1 MIQLDRGREGAETS
15 WVRIAPDSELTELAE
30 QFDRRHAIVLPGL
43 FGPGLLAE
51 VQAALQS
58 APFAARDYDGL
69 AGELALEESVPL
81 VARLLFVMNDPG
93 LFRAIEAITGIESL
107 VRFDGR
113 IYRRVARPDH
123 YDNWHTDIHD
133 NRRVTMSVNLSESP
147 YEGGVLHLRRRGTE
161 RTLVELHNTGPG
173 DAILFRIAP
182 EYEHR
187 VTAINSGVKTA
198 LAGWFGDAPP
208 WPLPAR

>member
-1 MIQLDRGREGAETS
+1 VIQLDRPQEGPATS
-15 WVRIAPDSELTELAE
+15 RVHVASDAELAALRE
-30 QFDRRHAIVLPGL
+30 QFDRRHAVVLPGL
-43 FGPGLLAE
+43 FGPALLAE
-51 VQAALQS
+51 VQGALES

-81 VARLLFVMNDPG
+81 VARLLFVMNDPA

-133 NRRVTMSVNLSESP
+133 NRRVTMSVNLSEAP
-147 YEGGVLHLRRRGTE
+147 YGGGVLHLRRRGTE

-187 VTAINSGVKTA
+187 VTSIDSGVKTA

>member
-1 MIQLDRGREGAETS
+1 VIELDRRHGSATS
-15 WVRIAPDSELTELAE
+15 GVRVAPDAELAE
-30 QFDRRHAIVLPGL
+30 LRERFDSRHAVVLPGL
-43 FGPGLLAE
+43 FGPELLAE
-51 VQAALQS
+51 VQEALES

-81 VARLLFVMNDPG
+81 VARLLFLMNDPA
-93 LFRAIEAITGIESL
+93 LYRAVEAITGIESL

-147 YEGGVLHLRRRGTE
+147 YTGGVLHLRRRGTE
-161 RTLVELHNTGPG
+161 QALVELHNTGAG

-187 VTAINSGVKTA
+187 VTSIESGVKTA

>member
-1 MIQLDRGREGAETS
+1 LR
-15 WVRIAPDSELTELAE
+15 E
-30 QFDRRHAIVLPGL
+30 QFDRRHAVVLPGL
-43 FGPGLLAE
+43 FGPVLLAE
-51 VQAALQS
+51 VQAALES

-69 AGELALEESVPL
+69 AGELALEETVPL
-81 VARLLFVMNDPG
+81 VARLLFVMNDPA

-133 NRRVTMSVNLSESP
+133 NRRVTMSVNLSEAP
-147 YEGGVLHLRRRGTE
+147 YDGGVLHLRRRGTE

-187 VTAINSGVKTA
+187 VTSIDSGVKTA

>member
-1 MIQLDRGREGAETS
+1 MIELDRRRAGAATS
-15 WVRIAPDSELTELAE
+15 RVQVAPGAELAE
-30 QFDRRHAIVLPGL
+30 LRKEFDQRHAVVLPGL
-43 FGPGLLAE
+43 FGPDLLAE
-51 VQAALQS
+51 VQAALES

-81 VARLLFVMNDPG
+81 VARLLFLVNDPA
-93 LFRAIEAITGIESL
+93 LFRAIEAITGIPSL

-113 IYRRVARPDH
+113 IYRRIARPDH
-123 YDNWHTDIHD
+123 YDNWHTDLHD

-161 RTLVELHNTGPG
+161 RSLVELHNTGPG

-187 VTAINSGVKTA
+187 VTSIDSGVKTA

>member
-1 MIQLDRGREGAETS
+1 VIQLDRPEEGAATS
-15 WVRIAPDSELTELAE
+15 RVQVAPDAEMAKLRE
-30 QFDRRHAIVLPGL
+30 QFDRQHAVVLPRL

-51 VQAALQS
+51 VQTALES

-81 VARLLFVMNDPG
+81 VARLLFVMNDPA

-113 IYRRVARPDH
+113 IYRRTARPDH

-187 VTAINSGVKTA
+187 VTSIDSGVKTA

>member
-1 MIQLDRGREGAETS
+1 VIQLDRPQEGPATS
-15 WVRIAPDSELTELAE
+15 RVHVAPEADLAALRE
-30 QFDRRHAIVLPGL
+30 QFDRRHAVVLPRL
-43 FGPGLLAE
+43 FGPVLLAE
-51 VQAALQS
+51 VQGVLES

-81 VARLLFVMNDPG
+81 VARLLFVMNDPA

-133 NRRVTMSVNLSESP
+133 NRRVTMSVNLSEAP
-147 YEGGVLHLRRRGTE
+147 YDGGVLHLRRRGTE

-187 VTAINSGVKTA
+187 VTSIDSGVKTA

>member
-1 MIQLDRGREGAETS
+1 VIQLDRPQEGPATS
-15 WVRIAPDSELTELAE
+15 RVHVASDAELAALRE
-30 QFDRRHAIVLPGL
+30 QFDRRHAVVLPRL
-43 FGPGLLAE
+43 FGPVLLAE
-51 VQAALQS
+51 VQGALES

-69 AGELALEESVPL
+69 AGELALEETVPL
-81 VARLLFVMNDPG
+81 VARLLFVMNDPA

-133 NRRVTMSVNLSESP
+133 NRRVTMSVNLSEAP
-147 YEGGVLHLRRRGTE
+147 YDGGVLHLRRRGTE

-187 VTAINSGVKTA
+187 VTSIDSGVKTA